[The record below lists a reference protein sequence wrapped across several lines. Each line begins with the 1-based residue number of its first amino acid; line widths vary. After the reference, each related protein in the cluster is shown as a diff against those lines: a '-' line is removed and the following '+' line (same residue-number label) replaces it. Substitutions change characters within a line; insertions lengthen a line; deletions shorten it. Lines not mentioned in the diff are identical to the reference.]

1 MNSKGAKRQA
11 KVETPR
17 RDGSGG
23 NGNKPRSL
31 AEPSAP
37 ASIAQP
43 SLTQSLLEQVCD
55 RMNLNRAYLRV
66 VANAG
71 APGVDGMSVD
81 DLRDWLRK
89 HDDEL
94 IASLLDGSYC
104 PPPVRGVQIPK
115 PGGGKRQL
123 GIPTAVDRVVQTAIL
138 QVLDPILDP
147 TFSESSFGF
156 RPGRSAHQALKQAS
170 LYVAEGRE
178 WVVDMDLEKFFD
190 RVNHDILMSRLAR
203 RIGDKRL
210 LRLIRRFLEA
220 GLMQHGV
227 CIVREEGTPQ
237 GGPLSP
243 LLANLLLDDLDRE
256 LEKRGHR
263 FCRYADDCNI
273 YVRSQKAGERTM
285 ASMIQWLDE
294 RLRLTVNLKKSAVA
308 QVDRR
313 KFLSYRLLRN
323 GWLTLAPETIKRLKD
338 RIRKMARRKQAVPLR
353 TVLEQLDR
361 YFDGWMGYFQLARAR
376 QHYIGLDEWV
386 RRKLRCLMLK
396 QLKNPA
402 TIARFLTRLGV
413 DRIRACQLAYSGK
426 GWWTRALSP
435 QAHRA
440 MSNEWF
446 AQEGYCGLV
455 AKYDRKIAKREND
468 AVKR

>member
-1 MNSKGAKRQA
+1 
-11 KVETPR
+11 
-17 RDGSGG
+17 
-23 NGNKPRSL
+23 
-31 AEPSAP
+31 
-37 ASIAQP
+37 
-43 SLTQSLLEQVCD
+43 
-55 RMNLNRAYLRV
+55 MNLDRAYQRV

-71 APGVDGMSVD
+71 APGVDGMTVD
-81 DLRDWLRK
+81 DLRDWLCK

-94 IASLLDGSYC
+94 IASLLDGSYR

-138 QVLDPILDP
+138 QVLNPILDP

-156 RPGRSAHQALKQAS
+156 RPGRSPQQALEQAS
-170 LYVAEGRE
+170 RYVAEGRE

-285 ASMIQWLDE
+285 ASLIQWLDE

-308 QVDRR
+308 QVEQR

-323 GWLTLAPETIKRLKD
+323 GWLTLAPETIKRLKN
-338 RIRKMARRKQAVPLR
+338 RIREMARRKQAVPFR
-353 TVLEQLDR
+353 AVIERLDG
-361 YFDGWMGYFQLARAR
+361 YFDGWMGYFQQARAR
-376 QHYIGLDEWV
+376 QRLKDLDEWV
-386 RRKLRCLMLK
+386 RRKLRCLKLK

-446 AQEGYCGLV
+446 AQEGFCGLV
-455 AKYDRKIAKREND
+455 AKYDRKTAKREND

>member
-1 MNSKGAKRQA
+1 MNSKGAKRQV

-23 NGNKPRSL
+23 NGNEPRSL
-31 AEPSAP
+31 VEPSAP
-37 ASIAQP
+37 ASTAQP
-43 SLTQSLLEQVCD
+43 SLTHSLLEPICD
-55 RMNLNRAYLRV
+55 LMNLDRAYQRV

-71 APGVDGMSVD
+71 APGVDGMTVD
-81 DLRDWLRK
+81 DLCDWFRK
-89 HDDEL
+89 HDNEL
-94 IASLLDGSYC
+94 IALLLDGRYR

-138 QVLDPILDP
+138 LVLNPILDP

-156 RPGRSAHQALKQAS
+156 RPGRGPRQALEQAS
-170 LYVAEGRE
+170 RYVAEGRE
-178 WVVDMDLEKFFD
+178 WVVDIDLEKFFD

-227 CIVREEGTPQ
+227 CVAREDGTPQ

-256 LEKRGHR
+256 LEKRGHC

-273 YVRSQKAGERTM
+273 YVRSQQAGERTM
-285 ASMIQWLDE
+285 ASLIRWLDE
-294 RLRLTVNLKKSAVA
+294 RLKLPVNRNKSAVA
-308 QVDRR
+308 QVDHR

-323 GWLTLAPETIKRLKD
+323 GWLTLAPEAVKRLKD
-338 RIRKMARRKQAVPLR
+338 RIREITRRNQAVGFPKVIERLN
-353 TVLEQLDR
+353 R
-361 YFDGWMGYFQLARAR
+361 YLDGWMGYFQLAHAR
-376 QHYIGLDEWV
+376 GRLADLDEWI
-386 RRKLRCLMLK
+386 RRKLRCLKLK

-402 TIARFLTRLGV
+402 TIARFLTRMGV

-426 GWWTRALSP
+426 GWWTRAMTP
-435 QAHRA
+435 QTHRA

-446 AQEGYCGLV
+446 RQEGFCGLV
-455 AKYDRKIAKREND
+455 AKYDRKKSKRENN